1 MGRTVYSYKN
11 GKAEVVSKSGDENLI
26 RYKYVCE
33 KHGEFDVEKRIS
45 EASREEKC
53 PKCGKVA
60 TRVFLDTN
68 IDQTMYRRDP
78 SSPWYW
84 RNNISPD
91 KYASALN
98 EECDPY

>member
-1 MGRTVYSYKN
+1 MGRIVYSYKN
-11 GKAEVVSKSGDENLI
+11 GKVEVVSKSGVETLQAY
-26 RYKYVCE
+26 RYACE
-33 KHGEFDVEKRIS
+33 EHGEFEVEKHMS
-45 EASREEKC
+45 ESSREEKC

-60 TRVFLDTN
+60 TRVYDNIN

-84 RNNISPD
+84 RNNISTD

-98 EECDPY
+98 DECDPY